1 MTTMRHP
8 ERWLAVLRITV
19 GLWFLKSIATKVSVA
34 LAAGFL
40 PVPVASE
47 RWIETMPK
55 LLARYAAENPFPAY
69 KAFLLGTVVP
79 NQAFAHLTAL
89 GEVAVGLSL
98 VLGLFTEVGAVA
110 GALQVIFYGLAVQ
123 HMSPGQQGFHVMLF
137 AMMVAFL
144 FARAGRTWGI
154 DAVLARRGRRGPR
167 APFVTPPAA
176 SQTWLAPPA
185 SSSAPPTPG
194 R

>member
-34 LAAGFL
+34 LVAGFL

-69 KAFLLGTVVP
+69 RAFLLGTVVP

-110 GALQVIFYGLAVQ
+110 SALQVIFYGLAVQ

-144 FARAGRTWGI
+144 FARAGRTWGL
-154 DAVLARRGRRGPR
+154 DAVLARRGRRGSRVPL
-167 APFVTPPAA
+167 VTPPAA

-185 SSSAPPTPG
+185 SSSARPTPG